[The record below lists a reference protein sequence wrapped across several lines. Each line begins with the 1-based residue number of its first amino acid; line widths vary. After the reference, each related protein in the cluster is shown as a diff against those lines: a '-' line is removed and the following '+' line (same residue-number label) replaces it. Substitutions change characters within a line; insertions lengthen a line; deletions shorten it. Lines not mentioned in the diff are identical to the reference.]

1 MKIGNMNKMKDLKS
15 RINHILSELITFKK
29 INIMKR
35 ILLLVILTFTSVV
48 NAQVKE
54 AYALY
59 NKDGV
64 KVSYEAMLE
73 EAGKADVLLFGE
85 LHNNSIAHW
94 LQYEVTKDLSEKRK
108 LILGAEMLEADNQKA
123 LNDYLSGIIDRKALD
138 TMARLWPNYSTDYA
152 PLVDFALTNKL
163 DFIATNIPRKF
174 ASKVH
179 RGGFEALDALTE
191 EEKSWVAPLPIP
203 YDAELAT
210 YKNILEMMGEH
221 GTPELVKAQAI
232 KDATMAHFIVE
243 NWKKKH
249 LFIHYNG
256 RYHSDYYEG
265 IGWYL
270 QKYAKGKK
278 VVTITTV
285 EQADI
290 NGLMDEN
297 KGVADF
303 VICVDEDVTKTY

>member
-1 MKIGNMNKMKDLKS
+1 MLDINQ
-15 RINHILSELITFKK
+15 RIDENLGELITFKK
-29 INIMKR
+29 INVMNK
-35 ILLLVILTFTSVV
+35 ILLFTFLLLSSLV
-48 NAQVKE
+48 NGQVKE

-64 KVSYEAMLE
+64 KVSYESILE
-73 EAGKADVLLFGE
+73 EVAKADILLFGE
-85 LHNNSIAHW
+85 LHNNSISHW

-123 LNDYLSGIIDRKALD
+123 LNDYLSGTIDRKALD
-138 TMARLWPNYSTDYA
+138 TLARLWPNYSTDYS
-152 PLVDFALTNKL
+152 PLVDFAKANKI
-163 DFIATNIPRKF
+163 DFIATNIPRRF

-179 RGGFEALDALTE
+179 KGGFEALDALSK
-191 EEKSWVAPLPIP
+191 EEKSWIAPLPIP
-203 YDAELAT
+203 YDSELAT

-232 KDATMAHFIVE
+232 KDATMAHFIIE

-270 QKYAKGKK
+270 KQYSKGKK

-285 EQADI
+285 EQENIDQ
-290 NGLMDEN
+290 LLDEN
-297 KGVADF
+297 IGTADF
-303 VICVDEDVTKTY
+303 IICVDEDVTKTY